1 MASKNQL
8 FISESS
14 YLHLDGV
21 TALNTI
27 ISTAKCDQAPEI
39 SELVRESFLEF
50 VAPDWERAARETF
63 LKESSAEALR
73 VAISEGEYSAVA
85 FMGVQM
91 VGFIHLSNPSV
102 MTMLFV
108 HPGQLR
114 NGIGCSLWHS
124 AMEHLSACYSDPG
137 AVELNASPYAVA
149 AYSAMGFQAI
159 GEPFT
164 KGGCTATRMAYSF
177 NNGG

>member
-1 MASKNQL
+1 MASKNQP

-14 YLHLDGV
+14 YLRLDGV
-21 TALNTI
+21 AALNTI

-39 SELVRESFLEF
+39 SELVRESFIEF
-50 VAPDWERAARETF
+50 VAPDWEIPARETF

-85 FMGVQM
+85 FRGVQM

-102 MTMLFV
+102 MSMLFV
-108 HPGQLR
+108 HPAQLR
-114 NGIGCSLWHS
+114 KGIGCSLWHS
-124 AMEHLSACYSDPG
+124 AMEHLSACHPGLG

-159 GEPFT
+159 GQRFT
-164 KGGCTATRMAYSF
+164 KGGCSATRMAYF
-177 NNGG
+177 FKNGG